1 MAAGRTALLGDS
13 TLVVRLVFAS
23 FPASPAIGGSTAPP
37 LRDWTPAA
45 VPSGII
51 GIGES

>member
-1 MAAGRTALLGDS
+1 MFSNSL
-13 TLVVRLVFAS
+13 
-23 FPASPAIGGSTAPP
+23 ASPAIGGSMAPP
-37 LRDWTPAA
+37 LGDWTPAA